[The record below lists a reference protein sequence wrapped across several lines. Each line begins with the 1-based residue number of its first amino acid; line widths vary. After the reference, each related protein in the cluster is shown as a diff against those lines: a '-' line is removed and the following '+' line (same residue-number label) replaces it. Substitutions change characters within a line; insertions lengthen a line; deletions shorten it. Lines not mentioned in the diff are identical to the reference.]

1 MTIFQRM
8 LIPPLLGLAL
18 YTGLIFYGAN
28 QYKQGNSEIKSIS
41 EDYLSLLE
49 LSGEN
54 SHLFSA
60 LVTQFKDAVLSGE
73 YDWVSSTNTHK
84 EKINHNFS
92 SMSQHPELIDKTA
105 LQKLRSDFNRYYSNA
120 LTLSFALLKTSK
132 DFSVHEPLIQD
143 VEHYANH
150 THTGLTALKQG
161 INSRF
166 NYALEQSNAT
176 LNNLLFWGGGS
187 AVLLILLM
195 FSTTVLVSFSTRKSF
210 QAIIDKTQGLAEGR
224 TDFSQRLTYNKHDEL
239 GYLVYWFN
247 KLSDALEQDY
257 TRIEQLSITDP
268 LTQLSNRSH
277 TDEYLK
283 KHLSHGLPARHALI
297 VIIADI
303 DHFKAVND
311 NYGHLAGD
319 HVLREF
325 SQLLKEHTRTQD
337 FVGRWGGEE
346 FIIAMPD
353 ITPGQAVKNAER
365 LRSAIEDYDFGSSGP
380 VTASFGVALSTEH
393 DTRESLI
400 GRADECL
407 YKAKSQGRNRI
418 ITDKV
423 FAQSGHGTQVSCNQA

>member
-18 YTGLIFYGAN
+18 YTGLILYGVN
-28 QYKQGNSEIKSIS
+28 QYKLGNSEINNIS

-54 SHLFSA
+54 SRLFNA

-73 YDWVSSTNTHK
+73 QDWVSSTNTY
-84 EKINHNFS
+84 KIEINRNFAT
-92 SMSQHPELIDKTA
+92 MSLHPDLINTI
-105 LQKLRSDFNRYYSNA
+105 LLEQLRSDFNLYYSNA
-120 LTLSFALLKTSK
+120 MTLSFALLKTDK
-132 DFSVHEPLIQD
+132 NFSIHEPLIQD
-143 VEHYANH
+143 VEHYANQ
-150 THTGLTALKQG
+150 TNTGLSALKHG
-161 INSRF
+161 IKIRF
-166 NYALEQSNAT
+166 NLALEQSNLT
-176 LNNLLFWGGGS
+176 LNSLIFWGAGS

-195 FSTTVLVSFSTRKSF
+195 FSMIVLVSFSTKKNF
-210 QAIIDKTQGLAEGR
+210 QAIIDKTQDLAEGR
-224 TDFSQRLTYNKHDEL
+224 TDFSQRLTYNKNDEL

-257 TRIEQLSITDP
+257 ARIEQLSITDP

-283 KHLSHGLPARHALI
+283 NHLSQALPARHELV

-303 DHFKAVND
+303 DHFKRVND

-325 SQLLKEHTRTQD
+325 SQLLIKHTRRQD

-353 ITPGQAVKNAER
+353 ITPEQAVKNAER
-365 LRSAIEDYDFGSSGP
+365 LRSAIESHNFGNSGP
-380 VTASFGVALSTEH
+380 VTASFGIAVSTAH
-393 DTRESLI
+393 DTRESVI

-407 YKAKSQGRNRI
+407 YKAKNLGRNRI
-418 ITDKV
+418 ITDN
-423 FAQSGHGTQVSCNQA
+423 AA

>member
-1 MTIFQRM
+1 M

-18 YTGLIFYGAN
+18 YTGLILYGIN
-28 QYKQGNSEIKSIS
+28 QYKLGNSEINGIS

-54 SHLFSA
+54 ARLFSS

-73 YDWVSSTNTHK
+73 QDWVSSTNTHK
-84 EKINHNFS
+84 MAINQNFS
-92 SMSQHPELIDKTA
+92 TMSTHPELLNAKMLNT
-105 LQKLRSDFNRYYSNA
+105 LRSDFNLYYANA
-120 LTLSFALLKTSK
+120 LTLSFALLKTDK
-132 DFSVHEPLIQD
+132 GFSVHEPLIQD
-143 VEHYANH
+143 VEHYANR
-150 THTGLTALKQG
+150 TNTGLSTLKKN
-161 INSRF
+161 IKIRF
-166 NYALEQSNAT
+166 NLALEQSNDT
-176 LNNLLFWGGGS
+176 LNSLLFWGAGS

-195 FSTTVLVSFSTRKSF
+195 FSMITFVSFSTKKNF
-210 QAIIDKTQGLAEGR
+210 QAIINKTQDLAEGR
-224 TDFSQRLTYNKHDEL
+224 TDFSQRLTYKKNDEL

-257 TRIEQLSITDP
+257 VRIEQLSITDP

-283 KHLSHGLPARHALI
+283 KNLGQDSPTRHKLI

-325 SQLLKEHTRTQD
+325 SELLKKHTRTQD

-353 ITPGQAVKNAER
+353 ITPEQAMKNAER
-365 LRSAIEDYDFGSSGP
+365 LRSAIESHDFGSSGT
-380 VTASFGVALSTEH
+380 VTASFGIAVSTEN

-407 YKAKSQGRNRI
+407 YKAKDQGRNRI
-418 ITDKV
+418 ITDKPY
-423 FAQSGHGTQVSCNQA
+423 